1 MYDCSVGMMFHSVT
15 VTVGSSQ
22 ALRNIGA
29 ALLEPYRRDQLFG
42 AGPFVEAI
50 GRLEFESVEKQ
61 HVEAQSACGEAEVV
75 ASLPPPSPKALRL
88 HQQQQLLAEEAARK
102 AEQRLGRRLRP
113 YCLPRFGLLG
123 RIWTEACR

>member
-29 ALLEPYRRDQLFG
+29 ALLEPYRRDQLFA

-50 GRLEFESVEKQ
+50 GRLEFERVEKQ

-75 ASLPPPSPKALRL
+75 ASLPPPIPQGPPAASAAAAAARRGSSQEGRAETWPPSTTLLPAALRI
-88 HQQQQLLAEEAARK
+88 AR
-102 AEQRLGRRLRP
+102 P
-113 YCLPRFGLLG
+113 DMD
-123 RIWTEACR
+123 